1 MRMYHS
7 KKVWLMT
14 DLTAGICIGIG
25 LSICYVVGRS
35 LIRYYIKH
43 NYTLDLLDEGDLCE
57 NCLRGEQ

>member
-1 MRMYHS
+1 
-7 KKVWLMT
+7 MT